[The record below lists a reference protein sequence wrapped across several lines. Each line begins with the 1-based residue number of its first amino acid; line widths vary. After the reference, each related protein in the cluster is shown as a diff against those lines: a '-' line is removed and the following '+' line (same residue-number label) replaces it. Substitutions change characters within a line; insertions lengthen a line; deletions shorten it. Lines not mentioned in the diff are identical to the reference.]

1 MAEGGGFARAFA
13 RAAAAGAGGGA
24 GAVLAPRRPRAEG
37 GARGEGALKRR

>member
-24 GAVLAPRRPRAEG
+24 GAVLAPRRPRAMT
-37 GARGEGALKRR
+37 ARGVRIRIV